1 MAIQGL
7 EQRLDSLL
15 PKGEPT
21 DEPTEVD
28 MANPMEQPQQEDV
41 QVAGLGSGLEAL
53 FETGRVIGKAI
64 TTPTKKVDTSMDD
77 AAALASQKAVQDAA
91 IAAEKKS
98 IPGAVQAVK
107 KAIKTKRKK
116 GEPVVEQPI
125 APATTEQIQEAIAKV
140 DEVVEVVPPTYEET
154 IGVIKTATPEQADKF
169 LNGTDVPAIGI
180 DFNFAKI
187 QDPTDINRM
196 IDATSKMVSAETD
209 IAKRGVISDDV
220 LNDMATRLNIA
231 PDLLR
236 LKTGETMNAE
246 QLLAG
251 RHLLVKSANHLNDLT
266 TKIKA
271 MPAGTED
278 DKLLLEFRNHLAT
291 HAAIQMKLKAAQTE
305 TARAL
310 RSFRLPVDGSAGLT
324 DVNQINALIQE
335 MGGRDNMKNLANAYS
350 NLTLDQQARFV
361 ELAGTTSQQ
370 IGKVWKELHYFSIMS
385 SPATTERA
393 LFGNLVLTAVRSI
406 DTTFASTVGRAID
419 KGIVTPLFGSKSSD
433 QIYGAEAVIEMIT
446 FFHSIPTGLKA
457 GFQSF
462 ITDAPVYKVGRDVDK
477 TPDPAISA
485 KLFADPESPMATAVD
500 YLGKAIRL
508 VPRSMQAVDEFSKAM
523 IAAMETKRL
532 AARDALM
539 SIQSGVDTEKALDG
553 MALQI
558 SSPDARIVDKVNQ
571 AVLEGTLQSD
581 LGSFGNALSKI
592 RNEAGPVGTVLAPF
606 IKSVI
611 NMQKQMLAR
620 TPVMQLA
627 LKEIRD
633 DYAAGG
639 ARRQMAMGKASTGAA
654 FMGYAYTLALNG
666 DITGAG
672 PSDPERRKFLTET
685 TGWQPFSRK
694 VGVDKN
700 GKTIYQSYAGLEPI
714 GGLVGV
720 AATIAEIGSVYGADG
735 DDDYQDLLVYS
746 ALMPFK
752 YIGELPFMKGINDFT
767 SMIEEANRNPKGDEA
782 NQAAIQF
789 FGGMA
794 GNFVGGVVPIP
805 MPAGALL
812 RQIENTIDPTK
823 REVTPDPSLSPEERY
838 FDFMFRK
845 WLSKTPIGSEK
856 IKPSRNLWGEEV
868 KTGENSALYWI
879 MPFNRTVGELD
890 PVEAKILEIAKARQ
904 GMPLKKPERT
914 IANIRLND
922 NEYSDLLLM
931 MNNVVVEG
939 QNFKGAIGKALND
952 PIHRKEM
959 ANGAYE
965 GITSKLSNIQSE
977 FKEAAVNNPG
987 FAAEYPDLSA
997 QIQKNKDLAIRK
1009 YKLPKRELSLDL
1021 ED

>member
-1 MAIQGL
+1 MAIQPF

-15 PKGEPT
+15 PKGEPK

-28 MANPMEQPQQEDV
+28 MANPMEQPQSEGV

-53 FETGRVIGKAI
+53 FQTGRVIGKAI
-64 TTPTKKVDTSMDD
+64 TTPAQKVDTSMDD

-98 IPGAVQAVK
+98 TPGAVQAVK
-107 KAIKTKRKK
+107 KALKPKRKK

-125 APATTEQIQEAIAKV
+125 APATSQEMQEAIAKA
-140 DEVVEVVPPTYEET
+140 DEVVEAVTPTYEET
-154 IGVIKTATPEQADKF
+154 IGIIKTATPEQADKF

-180 DFNFAKI
+180 DFNFSKI
-187 QDPTDINRM
+187 QDPTDIDRM

-209 IAKRGVISDDV
+209 IAKRGVMSDDV
-220 LNDMATRLNIA
+220 LQDMATRLNIA

-251 RHLLVKSANHLNDLT
+251 RHLLVKSANYLSDLT

-271 MPAGTED
+271 MPVGTED

-324 DVNQINALIQE
+324 DVNQINALLNE
-335 MGGRDNMKNLANAYS
+335 MGGRANMKNLAIAYGDM
-350 NLTLDQQARFV
+350 TLDQKSRFV

-370 IGKVWKELHYFSIMS
+370 IGKIWKELYYSSIMS

-393 LFGNLVLTAVRSI
+393 LFGNLILTATRSI
-406 DTTFASTVGRAID
+406 DTTFASTVGRVID

-433 QIYGAEAVIEMIT
+433 QIYGSEAVIEMIT

-462 ITDAPVYKVGRDVDK
+462 VTDAPIYKVGRDVDK

-485 KLFADPESPMATAVD
+485 KLFADPESPMATSVD
-500 YLGKAIRL
+500 FLGKAIRL
-508 VPRSMQAVDEFSKAM
+508 PARSMQAVDEFSKAM
-523 IAAMETKRL
+523 IASMETRRL

-539 SIQSGVDTEKALDG
+539 AIQNGVDAEKVLDG
-553 MALQI
+553 MAMQI
-558 SSPDARIVDKVNQ
+558 ASPDARIIDRVDQ

-581 LGSFGNALSKI
+581 LGSFGNALSKL
-592 RNEAGPVGTVLAPF
+592 RNDMGPVGTVLAPF

-611 NMQKQMLAR
+611 NMQKQMIAR

-627 LKEIRD
+627 LKEIRE

-639 ARRQMAMGKASTGAA
+639 ARRQMAIGKATTGAA

-666 DITGAG
+666 TITGAG
-672 PSDPERRKFLTET
+672 PTDPERRKFLRET
-685 TGWQPFSRK
+685 TGWQPFSIK
-694 VGVDKN
+694 TGVDEN
-700 GKTIYQSYAGLEPI
+700 GKAIYRSYAGLEPI
-714 GGLVGV
+714 GGFLGM
-720 AATIAEIGSVYGADG
+720 AATVAEVGSVYGADD
-735 DDDYQDLLVYS
+735 DDDYQDLLMYS

-752 YIGELPFMKGINDFT
+752 YIGELPFMKGMNDFT
-767 SMIEEANRNPKGDEA
+767 SMVEEVNRNPTGDQA
-782 NQAAIQF
+782 NQAAIRF
-789 FGGMA
+789 FGGIAPSM
-794 GNFVGGVVPIP
+794 VGGVTPIP
-805 MPAGALL
+805 MPLGALL

-823 REVTPDPSLSPEERY
+823 REVTPDQSLSSEERY
-838 FDFMFRK
+838 FDFMFRS
-845 WLSKTPIGSEK
+845 WLAKTPIGSEK

-868 KTGENSALYWI
+868 KTGENSALYWV
-879 MPFNRTVGELD
+879 MPFNRSVGELD
-890 PVEAKILEIAKARQ
+890 EVEGTLLDIAKARQ

-939 QNFKGAIGKALND
+939 QNFKGAVGKALND

>member
-1 MAIQGL
+1 MAIQPL

-21 DEPTEVD
+21 DEPTEVN
-28 MANPMEQPQQEDV
+28 MANPMEQPQSEDV
-41 QVAGLGSGLEAL
+41 QVAGLGTGLEAL
-53 FETGRVIGKAI
+53 FQTGRVIGKAL
-64 TTPTKKVDTSMDD
+64 TTPAKKVDTSMDD

-91 IAAEKKS
+91 IAAEKQS
-98 IPGAVQAVK
+98 TPGAVQAVK
-107 KAIKTKRKK
+107 KALKPKRKK
-116 GEPVVEQPI
+116 GEPIVEQPI
-125 APATTEQIQEAIAKV
+125 APATSQEMQEAIAKV
-140 DEVVEVVPPTYEET
+140 DEAVEIIPPTYEET
-154 IGVIKTATPEQADKF
+154 IGIIKTATPEQADKF
-169 LNGTDVPAIGI
+169 LNGVDAPAIGI
-180 DFNFAKI
+180 DFNFNKI
-187 QDPTDINRM
+187 QDVTDIDKI
-196 IDATSKMVSAETD
+196 IDATSKMIASETD
-209 IAKRGVISDDV
+209 VAKRGVMSDQV
-220 LNDMATRLNIA
+220 LNDMATRLNVF

-236 LKTGETMNAE
+236 LKIGETMNAE

-271 MPAGTED
+271 MPVGTED
-278 DKLLLEFRNHLAT
+278 DKLLLEFYNHLST
-291 HAAIQMKLKAAQTE
+291 HAAIQMKIKAAQTE
-305 TARAL
+305 AGRAL
-310 RSFRLPVDGSAGLT
+310 RSFRLPVDGSAGLV
-324 DVNQINALIQE
+324 DINQINTLLNE
-335 MGGRDNMKNLANAYS
+335 MGGRGNLKNMADVYSKLA
-350 NLTLDQQARFV
+350 LDQQSRFV
-361 ELAGTTSQQ
+361 ELAGTTGQQ
-370 IGKVWKELHYFSIMS
+370 FGKVWKELYYFSIMS
-385 SPATTERA
+385 SPATVERA
-393 LFGNLVLTAVRSI
+393 LFGNLILSAVRSV
-406 DTTFASTVGRAID
+406 DTTFASTVGRVVD
-419 KGIVTPLFGSKSSD
+419 KTIATPLFGSKKSD
-433 QIYGAEAVIEMIT
+433 QVYGSEAIIEMMT

-462 ITDAPVYKVGRDVDK
+462 VTDAPVYKVGRDVDK

-485 KLFADPESPMATAVD
+485 KLFADPESPMATSVD

-523 IAAMETKRL
+523 IASMETRRL

-539 SIQSGVDTEKALDG
+539 AINSGVDTEKALDG

-558 SSPDARIVDKVNQ
+558 SSPDARIIDRVDQ

-581 LGSFGNALSKI
+581 LGNFGNALSRF
-592 RNEAGPVGTVLAPF
+592 RNEMGPVGTVLAPF

-627 LKEIRD
+627 LKEIRE

-639 ARRQMAMGKASTGAA
+639 ARRQMAMGKATTGAA

-666 DITGAG
+666 TITGAG
-672 PSDPERRKFLTET
+672 PSDPERRKFLRET
-685 TGWQPFSRK
+685 TGWQPFS
-694 VGVDKN
+694 VNMGVDEN
-700 GKTIYQSYAGLEPI
+700 GKTIWQSYAGLEPI
-714 GGLVGV
+714 GGMLGM
-720 AATIAEIGSVYGADG
+720 AATVAEIGSVYGADG

-752 YIGELPFMKGINDFT
+752 YIGELPFMKGMNDFT
-767 SMIEEANRNPKGDEA
+767 SMVEEVVRDPKGQQA
-782 NQAAIQF
+782 NQSAIRF
-789 FGGMA
+789 FGGISTSM
-794 GNFVGGVVPIP
+794 VGGVVPIP

-823 REVTPDPSLSPEERY
+823 REVTPDPSLTPSERY
-838 FDFMFRK
+838 ADFMFRT
-845 WLSKTPIGSEK
+845 WLAKTPIGSEK

-868 KTGENSALYWI
+868 KTGENSALYWV
-879 MPFNRTVGELD
+879 MPFNRSVGELD
-890 PVEAKILEIAKARQ
+890 EVEGKLLDIAKARQ
-904 GMPLKKPERT
+904 GMPLKKPEAT

-931 MNNVVVEG
+931 MNNVVIEG

-977 FKEAAVNNPG
+977 FKEAAVKNPG

-1009 YKLPKRELSLDL
+1009 YKLPKRELSMDL

>member
-91 IAAEKKS
+91 IAVEKKS

-125 APATTEQIQEAIAKV
+125 APATIEQIQEAITKV

-169 LNGTDVPAIGI
+169 LNGVEVPAIGI
-180 DFNFAKI
+180 DFNFNKI
-187 QDPTDINRM
+187 QDVTDIDKI
-196 IDATSKMVSAETD
+196 IDATSKMIASETD
-209 IAKRGVISDDV
+209 IAKRGVISDEA
-220 LNDMATRLNIA
+220 LNDMATRLNIL
-231 PDLLR
+231 PDVLR
-236 LKTGETMNAE
+236 LKIGETMNAE

-266 TKIKA
+266 AKIKS
-271 MPAGTED
+271 MPVGTED
-278 DKLLLEFRNHLAT
+278 DKLLLEFYNHLST
-291 HAAIQMKLKAAQTE
+291 HAAIQMKIKAAQTE
-305 TARAL
+305 AGRAL
-310 RSFRLPVDGSAGLT
+310 RSFRLPVDGSAGLV
-324 DVNQINALIQE
+324 DINQINTLLNE
-335 MGGRDNMKNLANAYS
+335 MGGRANLKNMADIYSTLA
-350 NLTLDQQARFV
+350 LDQQARFV
-361 ELAGTTSQQ
+361 DLAGTTSQQ
-370 IGKVWKELHYFSIMS
+370 FAKVWKELYYFSIMS
-385 SPATTERA
+385 SPATVERA

-406 DTTFASTVGRAID
+406 DTTFASTVGRVLD
-419 KGIVTPLFGSKSSD
+419 KGIGTPLFGSKGSD
-433 QIYGAEAVIEMIT
+433 QVYGAEAVIEMIT

-462 ITDAPVYKVGRDVDK
+462 VTDAPVYKVGRDVDK

-532 AARDALM
+532 AARDALV

-558 SSPDARIVDKVNQ
+558 SSPDVRIIDKVNQ

-592 RNEAGPVGTVLAPF
+592 RNDMGPVGTMLAPF

-611 NMQKQMLAR
+611 NMQKQMFAR
-620 TPVMQLA
+620 TPFMQLA
-627 LKEIRD
+627 IKEIRD

-639 ARRQMAMGKASTGAA
+639 ARRQMAIGKATTGAA
-654 FMGYAYTLALNG
+654 IMGYAYTLALNG

-672 PSDPERRKFLTET
+672 PSDPERRKFLRET
-685 TGWQPFSRK
+685 TGWQPFSIK
-694 VGVDKN
+694 MGVDEN
-700 GKTIYQSYAGLEPI
+700 GKTIYRSYAGLEPI
-714 GGLVGV
+714 GAMLGS
-720 AATIAEIGSVYGADG
+720 AATIAEIGSVYGADD
-735 DDDYQDLLVYS
+735 DDDYQDLLLYS

-752 YIGELPFMKGINDFT
+752 YVGELPFMRGVNDFT
-767 SMIEEANRNPKGDEA
+767 SMIEEVSRNPKGDQA

-789 FGGMA
+789 FGGVATSM
-794 GNFVGGVVPIP
+794 VGGVTPIP

-823 REVTPDPSLSPEERY
+823 REVTPDPSLSSEERY
-838 FDFMFRK
+838 FDFMFRT
-845 WLSKTPIGSEK
+845 WLAKTPIGSEK

-868 KTGENSALYWI
+868 QTGANSALYWI

-890 PVEAKILEIAKARQ
+890 EVEGKILEIAKARQ

-977 FKEAAVNNPG
+977 FKEAAVKNPG

-997 QIQKNKDLAIRK
+997 QIQKNQDLAIRK

>member
-1 MAIQGL
+1 MAIQPL

-41 QVAGLGSGLEAL
+41 QVAGLGTGLEAL
-53 FETGRVIGKAI
+53 FQTGRVIGKAI
-64 TTPTKKVDTSMDD
+64 TTPAKKLDASMDD

-91 IAAEKKS
+91 IAAEKKNT
-98 IPGAVQAVK
+98 PGAVQAVK
-107 KAIKTKRKK
+107 KAFKPKRKK
-116 GEPVVEQPI
+116 GEPIVEQPI
-125 APATTEQIQEAIAKV
+125 APATTEQIQDAITKV
-140 DEVVEVVPPTYEET
+140 DEAVEVVPPTYEET
-154 IGVIKTATPEQADKF
+154 IGIIKTATPEQADKF
-169 LNGTDVPAIGI
+169 LNGVDAPAIGI
-180 DFNFAKI
+180 DFNFNKI
-187 QDPTDINRM
+187 QDVTDIDKI
-196 IDATSKMVSAETD
+196 IDATSKMIASETD
-209 IAKRGVISDDV
+209 IAKRGVVSDEA
-220 LNDMATRLNIA
+220 LNDMATRLNIL
-231 PDLLR
+231 PDVLR
-236 LKTGETMNAE
+236 LKVGETMNAE

-266 TKIKA
+266 AKIKS

-278 DKLLLEFRNHLAT
+278 DKLLLEFYNHLST
-291 HAAIQMKLKAAQTE
+291 HAAIQMKIKAAQTE
-305 TARAL
+305 AGRAL
-310 RSFRLPVDGSAGLT
+310 RSFRLPVDGSAGLV
-324 DVNQINALIQE
+324 DVNQINTLLNE
-335 MGGRDNMKNLANAYS
+335 MGGRANLKNMADIYSTLA
-350 NLTLDQQARFV
+350 LDQKARFV

-370 IGKVWKELHYFSIMS
+370 FAKVWKELYYFSIMS
-385 SPATTERA
+385 SPATVERA

-406 DTTFASTVGRAID
+406 DTTFASTVGRAVD
-419 KGIVTPLFGSKSSD
+419 KGIATPLFGSKTSD
-433 QIYGAEAVIEMIT
+433 QVYGSEAVIEMIT

-500 YLGKAIRL
+500 YLGKVIRL

-523 IAAMETKRL
+523 IATMETKRL
-532 AARDALM
+532 ATRDALV
-539 SIQSGVDTEKALDG
+539 SIESGVDTEKALDG

-581 LGSFGNALSKI
+581 LGSFGNALTKI
-592 RNEAGPVGTVLAPF
+592 RNDMGPVGTLLAPF

-611 NMQKQMLAR
+611 NMQKQMFAR

-627 LKEIRD
+627 IKEIRD

-639 ARRQMAMGKASTGAA
+639 ARRQMAMGKATTGAA
-654 FMGYAYTLALNG
+654 IMGYAYTLALNG

-672 PSDPERRKFLTET
+672 PTDPERRKFLRET
-685 TGWQPFSRK
+685 TGWQPFSIRM
-694 VGVDKN
+694 GVDEN
-700 GKTIYQSYAGLEPI
+700 GKTIYRSYAGLEPI
-714 GGLVGV
+714 GAMLGS
-720 AATIAEIGSVYGADG
+720 AATVAEIGSVYGADD
-735 DDDYQDLLVYS
+735 DDDYQDLLLYS

-752 YIGELPFMKGINDFT
+752 YVGELPFMRGINDFT
-767 SMIEEANRNPKGDEA
+767 SMIEEVSRNPKGDQA

-789 FGGMA
+789 FGGVASNM
-794 GNFVGGVVPIP
+794 VGGVTPVP

-823 REVTPDPSLSPEERY
+823 REVTPDPSLSTEERY
-838 FDFMFRK
+838 FDFMFRT
-845 WLSKTPIGSEK
+845 WLAKTPIGSEK

-868 KTGENSALYWI
+868 QTGANSALYWI

-931 MNNVVVEG
+931 MNSVIIEG
-939 QNFKGAIGKALND
+939 QTFKGAIGKALTD
-952 PIHRKEM
+952 PVFKKQM

-965 GITSKLSNIQSE
+965 GITSKLSEIQSE
-977 FKEAAVNNPG
+977 FKEAAVKNPG
-987 FAAEYPDLSA
+987 FIQQYPNLST
-997 QIQKNKDLAIRK
+997 QIDRNQQLSILK
-1009 YKLPKRELSLDL
+1009 YKQGKREPDLDL